1 MFSAEIE
8 DGTCIVQVG
17 IIYMQT
23 QRTYSMM
30 FFWMK
35 KGFRLTKRCLVYGWA
50 IKSASVK
57 IKEINQCSA
66 FRERARNAM
75 NKRRR
80 HPSTQQKR
88 KINTSADLN
97 YFYTEKINNVHEFSF
112 TRNAVYFHVTCT
124 VVTVHA
130 IWKPDSIDGLQCLQI
145 SAHARATLTSV
156 VFGGKKMQSGRR
168 KIYFLQTALRKI

>member
-1 MFSAEIE
+1 
-8 DGTCIVQVG
+8 
-17 IIYMQT
+17 
-23 QRTYSMM
+23 
-30 FFWMK
+30 MK

-97 YFYTEKINNVHEFSF
+97 YFYTGKSITCMSF
-112 TRNAVYFHVTCT
+112 HLRVTQFT
-124 VVTVHA
+124 
-130 IWKPDSIDGLQCLQI
+130 SMLR
-145 SAHARATLTSV
+145 ARS
-156 VFGGKKMQSGRR
+156 
-168 KIYFLQTALRKI
+168 